1 GFKDKAGNSGAKVTK
16 TYTLKPELTLNKID
30 GVITQGATLP
40 LSGTYQALASTT
52 LVVTDSKGLQ
62 VSEPPTMGKNG
73 IWTYELNLSSIAVGE
88 VKVTVK
94 GNGVPPVK
102 SSFIYDNQAPTLDA
116 TNDVSY
122 QLEDD
127 ALTVTA
133 SFSEPVTKPTVS
145 VLNGLQ
151 LTWKTDGDPLK
162 KEWVSE
168 PLSLA
173 SHNNVESLSFTFTG
187 FQDKAGNA
195 GAEVTSTDTLT
206 PKLTLD
212 AINGGKNVGIT
223 PDAKLALS
231 GTYQFLENIT
241 LVVIDS
247 EKEKVNETPTMQS
260 DGNWEYELDLSTI
273 AAGQVTVEIK
283 GTNSAQQTVT
293 KQRKFNAT

>member
-1 GFKDKAGNSGAKVTK
+1 
-16 TYTLKPELTLNKID
+16 
-30 GVITQGATLP
+30 
-40 LSGTYQALASTT
+40 
-52 LVVTDSKGLQ
+52 
-62 VSEPPTMGKNG
+62 
-73 IWTYELNLSSIAVGE
+73 IAVG
-88 VKVTVK
+88 KVDVTLK

-127 ALTVTA
+127 ALTVMA

-145 VLNGLQ
+145 VSSGLQ
-151 LTWKTDGDPLK
+151 LTWKTDGEPLE

-173 SHNNVESLSFTFTG
+173 SVNKNVESLAFTFTG
-187 FQDKAGNA
+187 FQDKAGNS
-195 GAEVTSTDTLT
+195 GAEVISTHTLK

-212 AINGGKNVGIT
+212 AINGGNNVGIT

-241 LVVIDS
+241 LVVTDS